1 MKNTNKIFFSEKYQ
15 KILKELN
22 YLEKDRIFCKHD
34 LNHFL
39 SVARISYILT
49 LEAGLDISKDLI
61 YTTALLHDI
70 GRVSE
75 YKTGREHDQASFELA
90 KEFLIESDFNKDD
103 KTLILGAIGNHRQDK
118 GGDDFSAIFYKAD
131 KLSRP
136 CLVCP
141 AQQKCN
147 WPKKKMNLEISY

>member
-15 KILKELN
+15 RLLKELVF
-22 YLEKDRIFCKHD
+22 LERDRIFCRHD
-34 LNHFL
+34 LEHFL

-49 LEAGLDISKDLI
+49 LEAELDISKDLI

-75 YKTGREHDQASFELA
+75 YKTGREHDQASSDLA
-90 KEFLIESDFNKDD
+90 KDFLEDSDFDED
-103 KTLILGAIGNHRQDK
+103 QRDMILGAIRSHRQDK
-118 GGDDFSAIFYKAD
+118 GEDDFSAIFYKAD